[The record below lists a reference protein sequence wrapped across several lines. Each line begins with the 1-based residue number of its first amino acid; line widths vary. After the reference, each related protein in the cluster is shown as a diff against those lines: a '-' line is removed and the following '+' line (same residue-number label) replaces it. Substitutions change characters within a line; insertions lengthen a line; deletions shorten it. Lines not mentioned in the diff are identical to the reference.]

1 MVQYHKN
8 VKRKS
13 GGSGGLRRK
22 NRDKI
27 LSHYGG
33 FFSRTRL
40 TKGDEKQAIKSF
52 HVIGGKRKVAA
63 QKVSFANVAVEKGK
77 VKKVKITNV
86 VESPANRHY
95 ARENI
100 ITRGAIVET
109 EAGKARI
116 TSRPG
121 QDGTVNAVLL
131 EKTSKA

>member
-33 FFSRTRL
+33 FFSRTHL
-40 TKGDEKQAIKSF
+40 TKGEEKQEIKSF
-52 HVIGGKRKVAA
+52 HVIGGKNKVAV
-63 QKVSFANVAVEKGK
+63 QRIGFANVALEKGK

-86 VESPANRHY
+86 LESPANRHY

-100 ITRGAIVET
+100 ITKGAILET
-109 EAGKARI
+109 EAGKARV

-131 EKTSKA
+131 EKTAKA

>member
-40 TKGDEKQAIKSF
+40 TKGDEKQEIKSF
-52 HVIGGKRKVAA
+52 HVIGGKHKVAV
-63 QKVSFANVAVEKGK
+63 QRIEFVNVALEKGK
-77 VKKVKITNV
+77 VKKIKITNV
-86 VESPANRHY
+86 LESPANRHY

-100 ITRGAIVET
+100 ITKGAVVNT

-121 QDGTVNAVLL
+121 QDGTVNAVLI
-131 EKTSKA
+131 EKASKA